1 MTLEDIYF
9 ECEQKGIT
17 VDYFKTDK
25 AKAFSFPYEN
35 GIVVLDKSK
44 IETTAEETVLLA
56 HEEVHIDLGAFYL
69 FTTPLTV
76 KGKMEQKVKKHTIK
90 KLIPLD
96 ELKEA
101 IHNGITEPWE
111 LAEYFNVDMNTLT
124 DSKTSA
130 ELNSELQE
138 YLEELKNRSEM
149 RMLFSLAKGATK
161 EDVEKAV
168 RIIEALQKDE

>member
-76 KGKMEQKVKKHTIK
+76 KGKMEQKVK
-90 KLIPLD
+90 
-96 ELKEA
+96 E
-101 IHNGITEPWE
+101 
-111 LAEYFNVDMNTLT
+111 
-124 DSKTSA
+124 
-130 ELNSELQE
+130 
-138 YLEELKNRSEM
+138 
-149 RMLFSLAKGATK
+149 LFSKIPA
-161 EDVEKAV
+161 VENPTP
-168 RIIEALQKDE
+168 RPFYEIPEHDEMYYCLLYTSPSPRD

>member
-56 HEEVHIDLGAFYL
+56 HEEVHIDLGAFL
-69 FTTPLTV
+69 F
-76 KGKMEQKVKKHTIK
+76 
-90 KLIPLD
+90 
-96 ELKEA
+96 
-101 IHNGITEPWE
+101 IHNSINRKRENGTK
-111 LAEYFNVDMNTLT
+111 
-124 DSKTSA
+124 SKETH
-130 ELNSELQE
+130 N
-138 YLEELKNRSEM
+138 K
-149 RMLFSLAKGATK
+149 
-161 EDVEKAV
+161 KAHPFG
-168 RIIEALQKDE
+168 

>member
-101 IHNGITEPWE
+101 VNNGITEPWE
-111 LAEYFNVDMNTLT
+111 LAEYFNVTNKFM
-124 DSKTSA
+124 
-130 ELNSELQE
+130 
-138 YLEELKNRSEM
+138 
-149 RMLFSLAKGATK
+149 
-161 EDVEKAV
+161 VEAMEFY
-168 RIIEALQKDE
+168 RDNLLM